1 MVENRVYRE
10 VWGQRRPFSRGRR
23 GLWFLK
29 SAITDHLRK
38 KAIEGNQFAKGPPLD
53 DTTLFKDQNL
63 VGMRYRGE
71 TVGNDKGG
79 SASAK
84 GIEGSLDFSFGS
96 RIKRAGRLIEN
107 QNGGIFEERS
117 CNGQALTFT
126 P

>member
-1 MVENRVYRE
+1 M
-10 VWGQRRPFSRGRR
+10 WGQCRLFSRGR
-23 GLWFLK
+23 GWLWFLK
-29 SAITDHLRK
+29 SAIADHLGK
-38 KAIEGNQFAKGPPLD
+38 KAIEGNQFSKGAPLED
-53 DTTLFKDQNL
+53 PALFKDQNL

-117 CNGQALTFT
+117 CNG
-126 P
+126 